1 MAYIRHIFIVSL
13 VAVMAAACSVEPLP
27 EPSVP
32 AGEGDVL
39 ISFMPAAQDEVVTR
53 AEDSDSRIENALV
66 FAFASDGRC
75 LAKQWS
81 NIEGTPAQ
89 MYMYLPSGDFYLYA
103 VCNLLDPETVMN
115 RVESLGDL
123 QEEAVTITDITG
135 AFKGNYIMS
144 GNTGI
149 VQKPSDR
156 KSPVRIPVTRLAAQ
170 FNLRLVFAPL
180 ASTDQLQISKVSVH
194 NVPSGSWVLQ
204 RNSSE
209 RHSLENVSSPVN
221 PDTDFVL
228 SHVGSADDWTFD
240 RAQGNMERR
249 YFTQGTI
256 QMSGTDI
263 KDGLEGSFSMFEN
276 RRGIL
281 DTSISDP
288 ALESD
293 AFAVNWP
300 QLYLRTEAERRAYA
314 QLWKKGLADNAAGIA
329 DSHSLTAGIGYAT
342 YLTIEGVYM
351 MGQNMRREVTYY
363 VYLGNDNF
371 SSFDVERNH
380 RYNMEVTIHTI
391 DQADTRV
398 DWEDLSTMK
407 VYYDEE
413 AELDA
418 HCNSVQTLLYSP
430 GNWEVWVENP
440 DDTPWLE
447 LSVSGDYKPM
457 FLGSP
462 GTDGTAGFRIEG
474 EAGMRYIYIHTDEYV
489 PDLGSP
495 EANNSV
501 SERIGTVCYRRKGS
515 AQVSRFTVT
524 QYPAQMVILHIGY
537 DVHTM
542 KEVRDTFYI
551 ERLLEKKHLK
561 WGFDTYW
568 SFDMDDMI
576 ASGQWDG
583 LSNTRRLYDAA
594 LVGDKWGIGPAYPE
608 SEYSGEGPDRIPDN
622 VALRYILEKNRDRN
636 GNGYIDRDEIMWFMP
651 AINEMEALYDA
662 KGDLLVQF
670 DNSDEYFFSSSP
682 SSADPNGITY
692 GYAYYIKMGNGKTGL
707 ANRLNEYNV
716 IACRRTNAWKGPQT
730 AGGEGTVGKDDGWN
744 EEEVIMPKE

>member
-1 MAYIRHIFIVSL
+1 MIYFRHILTVLSL
-13 VAVMAAACSVEPLP
+13 VAIASSCSVEPLP
-27 EPSVP
+27 EPAAP
-32 AGEGDVL
+32 AGDGDVL
-39 ISFMPAAQDEVVTR
+39 ISFVAESPDEIYTR
-53 AEDSDSRIENALV
+53 AGESDSRIENAVV
-66 FAFASDGRC
+66 FAFADDGRC

-81 NIEGTPAQ
+81 YIEGSPAQ
-89 MYMYLPSGDFYLYA
+89 MYMYLPSGDFSLYA
-103 VCNLLDPETVMN
+103 VCNLLDPETVLN
-115 RVESLGDL
+115 RVESLEDL

-144 GNTGI
+144 GNTG
-149 VQKPSDR
+149 VMQKPSDR
-156 KSPVRIPVTRLAAQ
+156 KTVVHIPVTRLAAQ
-170 FNLRLVFAPL
+170 FNLKVLFAPVV
-180 ASTDQLQISKVSVH
+180 STDEFQVSKVTLH
-194 NVPSGSWVLQ
+194 NVPTGSWVLA
-204 RNSSE
+204 RDSSP
-209 RHSLENVSSPVN
+209 RPSLENVSSPVN

-228 SHVGSADDWTFD
+228 ANIGSTDDWAYD
-240 RAQGNMERR
+240 SAVGNMSRH
-249 YFTQGTI
+249 YFTGGTV
-256 QMSGTDI
+256 QMSGADI
-263 KDGLEGSFSMFEN
+263 KSGLEGSFSMFEN
-276 RRGIL
+276 RRGVL
-281 DTSISDP
+281 DTRISSPAVETDP
-288 ALESD
+288 
-293 AFAVNWP
+293 FAVNWP
-300 QLYLRTEAERRAYA
+300 DLYLRDADERRAYA
-314 QLWKKGLADNAAGIA
+314 QLWKKGLADNASGIT
-329 DSHSLTAGIGYAT
+329 DSHSRTNGMSFAT

-351 MGQNMRREVTYY
+351 MGQNMRREVSYH

-371 SSFDVERNH
+371 SSFDIERNH

-407 VYYDEE
+407 IYYDEE
-413 AELDA
+413 ADLDA

-430 GNWEVWVENP
+430 GNWEAWVETP
-440 DDTPWLE
+440 DATPWLE

-457 FLGSP
+457 FLGAQTS
-462 GTDGTAGFRIEG
+462 DGTAGFRIEG
-474 EAGMRYIYIHTDEYV
+474 EAGMRYIYVHTDEYV

-501 SERIGTVCYRRKGS
+501 PVRTGTVCYRRIGTD
-515 AQVSRFTVT
+515 AVSRFTVT

-542 KEVRDTFYI
+542 KEVRDTFYV
-551 ERLLEKKHLK
+551 EHFLEKKHLR

-594 LVGDKWGIGPAYPE
+594 IDGDKWGIGPAYPE
-608 SEYSGEGPDRIPDN
+608 GQYEGEGSDRIPDN
-622 VALRYILEKNRDRN
+622 VALRYIIEKNRDRN

-662 KGDLLVQF
+662 KGELLVQF

-682 SSADPNGITY
+682 SASDPNGMTN
-692 GYAYYIKMGNGKTGL
+692 GYAYYIKMGNGKTGI
-707 ANRLNEYNV
+707 AQRSNNYNV

-730 AGGEGTVGKDDGWN
+730 GAGSGTVVKDETWN
-744 EEEVIMPKE
+744 EEEVIMPKR